1 MTAKDV
7 CRLLRFNKRI
17 YVDVRIDIEKIP
29 KRFHSHFALQSK
41 CLLFTHFLQCFL
53 FSSSF
58 FVNFF
63 PLTLISMFL
72 MALLFVFT
80 NSREA
85 YTHHSHR
92 LHTTAATRR
101 RRASRRARTTRTT
114 MRAAASSTSTITRR
128 SPCPSTYDIRNDVL
142 SWTSEL
148 RALAL
153 DSCISYR
160 LTTTYPRNSLRYCCS
175 QRDGSQICSAQPC
188 LVGWLVVLIDC

>member
-1 MTAKDV
+1 MSAFYPFSFV
-7 CRLLRFNKRI
+7 FC
-17 YVDVRIDIEKIP
+17 
-29 KRFHSHFALQSK
+29 
-41 CLLFTHFLQCFL
+41 CFL
-53 FSSSF
+53 LPFLST
-58 FVNFF
+58 FF

-72 MALLFVFT
+72 MPFLLVFS

-92 LHTTAATRR
+92 LHTTAATRQ
-101 RRASRRARTTRTT
+101 RRASRRSRTTRTT

-128 SPCPSTYDIRNDVL
+128 SLCPSTYDIRNDVL

-160 LTTTYPRNSLRYCCS
+160 RTTTYPREQFEVFL
-175 QRDGSQICSAQPC
+175 
-188 LVGWLVVLIDC
+188 

>member
-1 MTAKDV
+1 MWMSEQILKKFPNDFTPISHCNPNV
-7 CRLLRFNKRI
+7 C
-17 YVDVRIDIEKIP
+17 
-29 KRFHSHFALQSK
+29 
-41 CLLFTHFLQCFL
+41 FLPIFFSVFL

-63 PLTLISMFL
+63 HLTLISMFL
-72 MALLFVFT
+72 MALLFLFT

-128 SPCPSTYDIRNDVL
+128 SLCPSTYDIRNDVL

-160 LTTTYPRNSLRYCCS
+160 RTTTYPRNSLRYSCS
-175 QRDGSQICSAQPC
+175 QRGWSQISSAQPC
-188 LVGWLVVLIDC
+188 LAGWLVVLIDC